1 VCPIILTES
10 DLALLL
16 WSPDATKSNWT
27 KEEWTAILARQVAEQ
42 KIRLGNS
49 AGGGAGAAQEGRSDL
64 PGVGRQ
70 ERARLLLLA
79 VGTAREASGRQAGRA
94 TYKISGSSS
103 EDAHEIRFNT
113 DLKKC
118 VEDGSY
124 HECDSVPRHMKWA
137 LRKIDDRTVT
147 LVGNLVGTNTRTLHL
162 DAK

>member
-1 VCPIILTES
+1 MRQSQIGRRKNGLPYSRDRWPSRRFALAIRLEEA
-10 DLALLL
+10 LALRKKAEAICLEL
-16 WSPDATKSNWT
+16 GDKSGLGYCYWQ
-27 KEEWTAILARQVAEQ
+27 WGRLARRQGDKQVEPHT
-42 KIRLGNS
+42 RS
-49 AGGGAGAAQEGRSDL
+49 AALRH
-64 PGVGRQ
+64 
-70 ERARLLLLA
+70 
-79 VGTAREASGRQAGRA
+79 
-94 TYKISGSSS
+94 
-103 EDAHEIRFNT
+103 EDAHEIRFKT